1 MAIFRNNHSEP
12 EQHNWAGN
20 IRFRPAV
27 FQLPG
32 GERPLARLVKKSNA
46 TGMAIRAVGARHSC
60 SPIIETDDVLVS
72 LEKFKK
78 FRSVSESRHE
88 ATVDAGMTVEETGQA
103 LFRHGL
109 AMENTGHIDQQAVG
123 GAISTGTHGAGKHLT
138 NLSGQVTA
146 IRLITGAGEL
156 KTYNER
162 DHPEIMRALRVSVG
176 ALGIFTQIT
185 LRVVPAYQIHRRHY
199 CTSVSDCMKHLPE
212 LMEENR
218 NFGFYWYPRRD
229 EVSLRLWNIPGGG
242 TQHLPYARLD
252 KEQTGWGKDLLPT
265 PHELR
270 YHELEYSFPLER
282 AADCF
287 MEIRERILKKHRKQV
302 GWRVLFRP
310 VAGDDNY
317 LSNAY
322 GHPIVAI
329 TVHQNVTLP
338 YHAYFSD
345 IEQIF
350 QAHSGRPHWGK
361 MHSMTAGQLEHYYP
375 EWDTFQR
382 IREEFDPNGVLLT
395 PYLKRIFITSS

>member
-78 FRSVSESRHE
+78 FRGVSESRHE

-138 NLSGQVTA
+138 NLSEQVTA

-176 ALGIFTQIT
+176 ALGLFTQIT
-185 LRVVPAYQIHRRHY
+185 LRVVPAYQIHRQHY

-242 TQHLPYARLD
+242 TQQLPYARLD

-270 YHELEYSFPLER
+270 YHELEYSFPFER